1 MAMQAQQQSPAECAV
16 SRNGRADRV
25 AILLST
31 FNGERYLGEQLDS
44 LIGQT
49 HKNWV
54 IYASDDG
61 SVDGTRVLLKQYQRR
76 LEPGRLVL
84 LDGPCQGFARN
95 FMSLVNNPGI
105 DADYFAFCD
114 QDDIWF
120 ENKLDIG
127 LAHLKTDA
135 QQRPALFCS
144 RTRLIDAQGQ
154 VLGFSP
160 LFDKEPTFLNA
171 LVQSLA
177 GANTMLLNRPARQ
190 LIMRLDPHKHV
201 VSHDW
206 LAYLLVSGCGGRVIY
221 DSIPT
226 LDYRQHGD
234 NLVGS
239 NSSLKDRVVRLQR
252 MYRGTFRDWTEY
264 NLDIV
269 HHYADQMTPDSLA
282 ALERFRHAR
291 QSGALRRL
299 YLLNRSG
306 VYRQTWWGNA
316 GLALAASLGKI

>member
-1 MAMQAQQQSPAECAV
+1 MVMEAQQQSPAEPAV

-31 FNGERYLGEQLDS
+31 YNGERYLGEQLDS
-44 LIGQT
+44 LIDQT

-61 SVDGTRVLLKQYQRR
+61 SQDGTRDLLKQYQRQ
-76 LEPGRLVL
+76 LEPGRFIL
-84 LDGPCQGFARN
+84 LDGPRQGFARN
-95 FMSLVNNPGI
+95 FISLVNNQLI

-120 ENKLDIG
+120 DNKLDVS
-127 LAHLKTDA
+127 LARLKA
-135 QQRPALFCS
+135 RGQQHPALFCS
-144 RTRLIDAQGQ
+144 RTRLVDAERQI
-154 VLGFSP
+154 LGYSP
-160 LFDKEPTFLNA
+160 LFDKEPAFLNA

-190 LIMRLDPHKHV
+190 LMMQLRPDAHV
-201 VSHDW
+201 VTHDW
-206 LAYLLVSGCGGRVIY
+206 LAYLLVSGCGGTVIY
-221 DSIPT
+221 DPIPT

-234 NLVGS
+234 NLIGS
-239 NSSLKDRVVRLQR
+239 NSSLKDRFVRLQR
-252 MYRGTFRDWTEY
+252 MYQGTFRDWTQY

-269 HHYADQMTPDSLA
+269 RHYTDQLTPDSLA
-282 ALERFRHAR
+282 ALEQFKRAR
-291 QSGALRRL
+291 QSGLLSRL
-299 YLLNRSG
+299 YLLNKSG